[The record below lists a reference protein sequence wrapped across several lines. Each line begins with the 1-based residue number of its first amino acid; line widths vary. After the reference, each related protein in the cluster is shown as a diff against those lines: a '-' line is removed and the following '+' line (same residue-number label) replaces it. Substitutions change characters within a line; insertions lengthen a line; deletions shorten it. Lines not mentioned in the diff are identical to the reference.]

1 MARVRLALVCETD
14 LVHDCIADL
23 RRVHEALTHRHGAA
37 FRDLER
43 RIESIEEED
52 AGTFG
57 FPEVEAG
64 RMVMTPP
71 PRWVALIAEAKTMG
85 VI

>member
-1 MARVRLALVCETD
+1 MARLRLSLAVETD

-23 RRVHEALTHRHGAA
+23 RLVHEALTHRHGAS
-37 FRDLER
+37 FRNLER

-57 FPEVEAG
+57 FPEVEPG

-71 PRWVALIAEAKTMG
+71 KRWVALISEAKILG